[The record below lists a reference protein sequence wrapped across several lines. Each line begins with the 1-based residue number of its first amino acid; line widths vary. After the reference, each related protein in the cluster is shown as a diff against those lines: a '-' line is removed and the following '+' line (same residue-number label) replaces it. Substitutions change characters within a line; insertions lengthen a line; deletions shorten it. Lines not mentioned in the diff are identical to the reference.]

1 MKFKVEPDETI
12 QDCLARMK
20 AAGYMPVKRFEKPVF
35 IENEHG
41 DIEVLRQEIEFTGK
55 KIRLYIFNGW

>member
-55 KIRLYIFNGW
+55 K